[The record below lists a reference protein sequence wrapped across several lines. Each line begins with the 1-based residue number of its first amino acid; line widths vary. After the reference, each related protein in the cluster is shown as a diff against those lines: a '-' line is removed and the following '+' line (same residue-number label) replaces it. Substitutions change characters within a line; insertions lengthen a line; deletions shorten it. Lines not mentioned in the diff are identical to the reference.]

1 MYLKI
6 IDRLPFLGL
15 LLISIFPLFNIKGV
29 SISLIIFSLLSIIY
43 LFSNFKNNWNPDCKN
58 FIITSIPFGLYIVG
72 LTYTNDI
79 HYAFKVLETGL
90 PLIIFPFIYFIILG
104 KHYNFKSSEIDKS
117 LNFLVFSSSLLILII
132 ISSLIITGIWKDFFD
147 NEIFLKSIQNK
158 GVNTIRIAIE
168 KTPFFGEH
176 PTYFGLI
183 GTITIIISFFRILEN
198 KKQSFIIPLF
208 IGIVGILISGSKI
221 VIISSIIIIIILVI
235 SKIRSKR
242 NIFLILL
249 FIIISSGLLLTKTP
263 LLKNRF
269 NEILVT
275 KFEPPQGI
283 NYNSTNVR
291 IAIIQCTFNT
301 FKQSPIFGHGTGGSK
316 AEMTNCYK
324 QYDTDIFARHNY
336 YYNSHNQYFSF
347 AISFGLLGFL
357 IFLFWIGWYIKKG
370 IKYNDMLFL
379 VIMINFIII
388 FLTENLLERQ
398 TGNIL
403 FSFLIPLL
411 YKYNL
416 QKNAR

>member
-1 MYLKI
+1 MQYKI
-6 IDRLPFLGL
+6 IDKLPFFGL
-15 LLISIFPLFNIKGV
+15 LLISFFPLFNIKVV
-29 SISLIIFSLLSIIY
+29 SISLIIFAFLSIIY
-43 LFSNFKNNWNPDCKN
+43 LFANFKNNWNPDIKN
-58 FIITSIPFGLYIVG
+58 FIITSIPFGLYIIG
-72 LTYTNDI
+72 LIYTNDI

-104 KHYNFKSSEIDKS
+104 RHYRFKSFEIDKL
-117 LNFLVFSSSLLILII
+117 LNFLVFSSSLLILIVV
-132 ISSLIITGIWKDFFD
+132 SSLIITGVWKDFFD
-147 NEIFLKSIQNK
+147 NEIFIRSVQNK

-168 KTPFFGEH
+168 KVPFFGEH
-176 PTYFGLI
+176 PTYFGLLS
-183 GTITIIISFFRILEN
+183 TITVIISFFRILEN
-198 KKQSFIIPLF
+198 KKLKFSFPLIIGL
-208 IGIVGILISGSKI
+208 IGILISGAKI
-221 VIISSIIIIIILVI
+221 AIISFLIITIILIIFKV
-235 SKIRSKR
+235 KKKR
-242 NIFLILL
+242 NVLLILL
-249 FIIISSGLLLTKTP
+249 FIIVSSGFIFTKIP

-269 NEILVT
+269 NEIFVT

-301 FKQSPIFGHGTGGSK
+301 FKKSPIFGHGTGGSK

-357 IFLFWIGWYIKKG
+357 IFLFWIGWYIKEA
-370 IKYNDMLFL
+370 INYHDILFL
-379 VIMINFIII
+379 IIMINFIII

-416 QKNAR
+416 QKNV

>member
-1 MYLKI
+1 MQVKI
-6 IDRLPFLGL
+6 IDKLPFFGL
-15 LLISIFPLFNIKGV
+15 LLIAAFPLFNIKVV
-29 SISLIIFSLLSIIY
+29 SISLIIFALLSILY
-43 LFSNFKNNWNPDCKN
+43 LSSNFKNNWNPDVKN

-104 KHYNFKSSEIDKS
+104 ERYKFKNSEINKL
-117 LNFLVFSSSLLILII
+117 LNLLVFSSSLLIII
-132 ISSLIITGIWKDFFD
+132 TILYLIITGTWKDFFN
-147 NEIFLKSIQNK
+147 NEIFLKAIQNK

-176 PTYFGLI
+176 PTYFALFGSVTVIISLFRILNDKNLIFIISLIIGLI
-183 GTITIIISFFRILEN
+183 GIIVSGAKMVIISFVMITIILIIFKIKS
-198 KKQSFIIPLF
+198 KQN
-208 IGIVGILISGSKI
+208 V
-221 VIISSIIIIIILVI
+221 
-235 SKIRSKR
+235 
-242 NIFLILL
+242 FLILL
-249 FIIISSGLLLTKTP
+249 FIIVSSGFILTQTP

-291 IAIIQCTFNT
+291 IAIIQCTFDT
-301 FKQSPIFGHGTGGSK
+301 FKKSPIFGHGTGGSK
-316 AEMTNCYK
+316 AEMTNCYR

-357 IFLFWIGWYIKKG
+357 IFLFWIGWYVKKA
-370 IKYNDMLFL
+370 IKYHDILFL

-416 QKNAR
+416 QKNV